1 MPTLKLK
8 LTPLYPIQSALPPT
22 PFKVRNWS
30 WNGLHG
36 TGLMKDG
43 YHHGSNWVHGWV
55 DKDGVSWLMNDS
67 KDGYLGWWRKSRMGI
82 LVDEGYQG
90 WVILVDEG
98 NQGWVSWLMKDIK
111 NGYLGWWRKL
121 RMGILVDEGYQGWV
135 SWLMKDIKD
144 GYVDWLKEK

>member
-1 MPTLKLK
+1 
-8 LTPLYPIQSALPPT
+8 
-22 PFKVRNWS
+22 
-30 WNGLHG
+30 
-36 TGLMKDG
+36 
-43 YHHGSNWVHGWV
+43 
-55 DKDGVSWLMNDS
+55 
-67 KDGYLGWWRKSRMGI
+67 
-82 LVDEGYQG
+82 
-90 WVILVDEG
+90 LVDEG